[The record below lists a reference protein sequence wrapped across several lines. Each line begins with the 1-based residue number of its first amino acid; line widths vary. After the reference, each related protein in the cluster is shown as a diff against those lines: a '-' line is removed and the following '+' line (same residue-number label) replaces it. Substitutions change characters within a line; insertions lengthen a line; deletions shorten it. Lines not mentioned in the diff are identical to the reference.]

1 MTVSDLQGRL
11 DRAARRHETPCG
23 DGSMVWREWG
33 AGRTVLLLHG
43 SFGSWTHWLRNIE
56 ALAARF
62 RVLACDLPGMGESD
76 LPPMPFDAGSLA
88 DILAEGLERLAPEPF
103 HLVGFSFG
111 GIVGG
116 HVAVRMLARILSY
129 TAVGSNAL
137 GLPMAARAPLRKPNR
152 GMSEAE
158 ILDLHR
164 HNLGLQMFGDP
175 ERIDATALALQNAN
189 TRRARIRSGSIP
201 AGDSLARRLREMAA
215 AGLPIQGIW
224 GERDATAGDL
234 LHTRRDLFQRLQPGC
249 PFHTV
254 PGAGHWAA
262 FEAPD
267 EVNRIL
273 IDRLS
278 EMEPAACMPSKP

>member
-1 MTVSDLQGRL
+1 MTTPELQGRL

-33 AGRTVLLLHG
+33 AGATVLLLHG

-56 ALAARF
+56 DLAAHF
-62 RVLACDLPGMGESD
+62 RVLACDLPGMGGSD
-76 LPPMPFDAGSLA
+76 LPPLPFDAGSLA

-116 HVAVRMLARILSY
+116 HVAVRMLSRVRSY
-129 TAVGSNAL
+129 TAIGSNAL
-137 GLPMAARAPLRKPNR
+137 GLPLAAKAALRKPNR

-175 ERIDATALALQNAN
+175 GRIDATALAFQNAN
-189 TRRARIRSGSIP
+189 TRRARIRSGRIP
-201 AGDSLARRLREMAA
+201 MGDSLARRLGEMAA
-215 AGLPIQGIW
+215 AGLRIQGIW

-234 LHTRRDLFQRLQPGC
+234 LHTRRDLFRRLQPGC
-249 PFHTV
+249 PFHVV

-273 IDRLS
+273 IESLPV
-278 EMEPAACMPSKP
+278 MEAALCMHSKP

>member
-1 MTVSDLQGRL
+1 MTMPELQGRL
-11 DRAARRHETPCG
+11 DRAARRHETACG
-23 DGSMVWREWG
+23 DGHMVWREWG

-43 SFGSWTHWLRNIE
+43 SFGAWTHWLRNIE
-56 ALAARF
+56 ALSTHF

-88 DILAEGLERLAPEPF
+88 DILVEGLERLAPEPF

-116 HVAVRMLARILSY
+116 HVAVRTMPRVMSY
-129 TAVGSNAL
+129 TAIGSNAL
-137 GLPMAARAPLRKPNR
+137 GLPMATRAPLRKPNR
-152 GMSEAE
+152 NMSEAE

-175 ERIDATALALQNAN
+175 ARIDATALAVQNAN
-189 TRRARIRSGSIP
+189 TRRARIRSGKIP
-201 AGDSLARRLREMAA
+201 AGDSLARRLREMSA
-215 AGLPIQGIW
+215 AGLPVQGIW

-234 LHTRRDLFQRLQPGC
+234 LHTRRDLFHALRPDC
-249 PFHTV
+249 PFHV
-254 PGAGHWAA
+254 IPGAGHWAA

-273 IDRLS
+273 IDSLPA
-278 EMEPAACMPSKP
+278 METPRACH

>member
-1 MTVSDLQGRL
+1 MTMPELQGRL

-23 DGSMVWREWG
+23 DGHMVWREWG
-33 AGRTVLLLHG
+33 TGRTVLLLHG
-43 SFGSWTHWLRNIE
+43 SFGAWTHWLRNIE
-56 ALAARF
+56 ALAAHF

-88 DILAEGLERLAPEPF
+88 DILTAGLERLAPEPF

-116 HVAVRMLARILSY
+116 HVAVRTMPRVMSY
-129 TAVGSNAL
+129 TAIGSNAL

-152 GMSEAE
+152 TMSEAE

-175 ERIDATALALQNAN
+175 ARIDAAALAVQNAN
-189 TRRARIRSGSIP
+189 TRRARIRSGKIP
-201 AGDSLARRLREMAA
+201 SGDSLARRLREMAA

-234 LHTRRDLFQRLQPGC
+234 LHTRRDLFRAVQPGC

-267 EVNRIL
+267 DVNRIL
-273 IDRLS
+273 IDSLS
-278 EMEPAACMPSKP
+278 AMEVSACTHSKP

>member
-1 MTVSDLQGRL
+1 MTVPDLQGRL

-88 DILAEGLERLAPEPF
+88 DILAEGLERLALEPF

-116 HVAVRMLARILSY
+116 HVAVRMLPRILSY

-152 GMSEAE
+152 SMSEAE

-175 ERIDATALALQNAN
+175 AKIDALALALQNAN

-215 AGLPIQGIW
+215 GGVPLQGIW

-234 LHTRRDLFQRLQPGC
+234 LHTRRDLFHRLQPGC

-262 FEAPD
+262 FEAPG

-273 IDRLS
+273 IDSLS